1 MVSIRLLMDN
11 ALEAAFSKGQIPCLS
26 VSIRL
31 LMDNALEVYIPAYY
45 SKLKGCFNP
54 TFNG

>member
-1 MVSIRLLMDN
+1 MDN
-11 ALEAAFSKGQIPCLS
+11 ALEDNHDDQHLRRAE

-31 LMDNALEVYIPAYY
+31 LMDNALEVCPFAPNDIWNI
-45 SKLKGCFNP
+45 SFNP